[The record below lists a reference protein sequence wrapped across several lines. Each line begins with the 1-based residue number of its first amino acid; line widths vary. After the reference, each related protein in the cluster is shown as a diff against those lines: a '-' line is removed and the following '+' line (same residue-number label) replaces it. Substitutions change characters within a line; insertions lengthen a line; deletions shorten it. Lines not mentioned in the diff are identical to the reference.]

1 MTLSSSQFSE
11 KQTAHLALPV
21 LAVFL
26 VSAGIIG
33 LELALMR
40 CLSVMGWH
48 HFSYLVLSTALL
60 GFGASGTL
68 LTLVGPSLERR
79 FGISCAGLTLT
90 FGLSVPLCFRAAQAL
105 PLDPQYVLYSSH
117 QAALMV
123 AYHLLLF
130 VPFLLGAMVI
140 GLSLMH
146 FSKRVHVLYGA
157 NLLGSGVGGLWM
169 ILLMFTL
176 PEEDLLYVTA
186 GLVLVAAVIWVAYG
200 ATYPPATSLNVAK
213 GIWRRPPARLLIAVT
228 GSMAVLILLAT
239 LWPMELRIDQ
249 YKTLASVQ
257 RWEDQS
263 DAEHLLT
270 VHSPRAR
277 LDVYDSPLFHET
289 LFAGFTALSPPP
301 PQLRILVDGHLAGTV
316 FKIQSSQEAEI
327 LDHTPMSVPY
337 RMSER
342 PRVLLLGEVGGT
354 NVWLARR
361 WNPTS
366 VTVVQGNPQI
376 IELLNGPLA
385 EAAGHVFS
393 LPGVEAVAADPR
405 LFLQAHEERY
415 DIIQLVRAEGMAVG
429 VSSLLSV
436 HEDFLLTR
444 EGLTLCLCRLRPDGL
459 LAVTRQQQDPPRDN
473 VKILATLAQALE
485 SLGIEEPG
493 QHVVQFRN
501 YLAVTTLAS
510 LTPLGAETCAR
521 LSLICEEL
529 QLDVEWAPCPEVD
542 YTEQFARLTGPP
554 GEDYSYYHYA
564 AREIFSPQREEFLKD
579 WVYDVQPAC
588 DNSPYFYNFFRW
600 ASIPLFQ
607 QVYGKAWFRKLELG
621 YVVVAGVLIEVVIA
635 GSLLILVPLLWLKRR
650 SGKRSGRLA
659 TGTYFL
665 LLGITYMLL
674 EMVLIIKFTHFLGDP
689 ILSAGG
695 VVSAFLVFSGLGS
708 LVSRWLFHNPRRAI
722 TVAVLGIAAFAIAYV
737 FILDGVFALTAAWP
751 TATRFGL
758 AVLLASPL
766 AFLMGWPFPNG
777 LTCVERGR
785 PTLIPWAWGANG
797 VASVAGPPVG
807 VLLAVASGLSTVMLL
822 GAILYGCAGLVAWAL
837 PDTRGPAG

>member
-1 MTLSSSQFSE
+1 MTLSLSQLPE
-11 KQTAHLALPV
+11 KPTAHLALPV

-26 VSAGIIG
+26 VSAAVIG
-33 LELALMR
+33 FELALMR
-40 CLSVMGWH
+40 CLSVAGWH

-68 LTLVGPSLERR
+68 LSLVGPSLERH
-79 FGISCAGLTLT
+79 FGTWSTMLTVS
-90 FGLSVPLCFRAAQAL
+90 FGLSVPLCFWAAQAL
-105 PLDPQYVLYSSH
+105 PLDPQYVLYSAR

-130 VPFLLGAMVI
+130 VPFMLGASVI

-146 FSKRVHVLYGA
+146 FRRRVHVLYGA
-157 NLLGSGVGGLWM
+157 SLLGSGAGGLWM
-169 ILLMFTL
+169 ILLMFAL
-176 PEEDLLYVTA
+176 PEEDLLYVIA
-186 GLVLVAAVIWVAYG
+186 GLILVAAVIWVVYG
-200 ATYPPATSLNVAK
+200 ATYSLAASLDVAK
-213 GIWRRPPARLLIAVT
+213 GIWERPATRLLIAVT
-228 GSMAVLILLAT
+228 GSMVVLILLAT

-277 LDVYDSPLFHET
+277 LDVYDSSLFHET
-289 LFAGFTALSPPP
+289 LFAGFTTLSPPP
-301 PQLRILVDGHLAGTV
+301 PQLHILVDGHFAGTV

-361 WNPTS
+361 FDADH

-385 EAAGHVFS
+385 EVAGHVFS

-405 LFLQAHEERY
+405 LFLEAHEERY

-444 EGLTLCLCRLRPDGL
+444 EGLALCLRRLQPGGL

-473 VKILATLAQALE
+473 VKILVTLAQALE

-493 QHVVQFRN
+493 QHIVQFRN

-510 LTPLGAETCAR
+510 PTPLGAETCAQV
-521 LSLICEEL
+521 SLICEEL
-529 QLDVEWAPCPEVD
+529 QLDVEWAPCPGAD
-542 YTEQFARLTGPP
+542 PTEQFARLTGPP
-554 GEDYSYYHYA
+554 GADYSYYHYA
-564 AREIFSPQREEFLKD
+564 AREIFSPQREEFLRD
-579 WVYDVQPAC
+579 WVYNVQSAT

-607 QVYGKAWFRKLELG
+607 QVYGRAWFRKLELG
-621 YVVVAGVLIEVVIA
+621 YVVVVGVLIEVVIV
-635 GSLLILVPLLWLKRR
+635 GSLLTLVPLFWLKRR

-674 EMVLIIKFTHFLGDP
+674 EMGLIIKFTHFLGDP

-695 VVSAFLVFSGLGS
+695 VVSAFLMFSGLGS
-708 LVSRWLFHNPRRAI
+708 LVSRRLFHNPRHAI

-737 FILDGVFALTAAWP
+737 FILDGLFALTAAWP

-766 AFLMGWPFPNG
+766 AFLMGWPFPSG

-785 PTLIPWAWGANG
+785 PTLIPWAWGVNG
-797 VASVAGPPVG
+797 VASVAGPPVA
-807 VLLAVASGLSTVMLL
+807 VLLAVTSGLSSVMLL

-837 PDTRGPAG
+837 PGAHS